1 MAIKRYAAT
10 ADTTIT
16 NAYKS
21 GLTLRG
27 TGSNMGASDALEVFS
42 IYDQAS
48 TVTDFGG
55 GGKAV
60 KAEREYARTLVQ
72 FTSSLIVSD
81 RSAGT
86 VPADA
91 KYYLRLFNVT
101 HGGTL
106 PTNYT
111 MDVWAL
117 GQAWEEGTG
126 LDMEEYGDIGAAS
139 WINRTSTPS
148 QYASGSITVSTNPTD
163 TSTPATIHV
172 GVGGYFVQA
181 NVGANADATATAL
194 SSALEANSDIT
205 SLVNVAVSG
214 KVVSLTASA
223 ASGDDIT
230 ITVSGSGSDDTG
242 VVIKSG
248 NTLTGS
254 NDYTAWTTAGGHV
267 GGSKVGTF
275 TFTEGTEDLLVD
287 VTSKVSDWIGGAADY
302 GFLIKLSQS
311 HEEEPRSF
319 YTKKFSGRGSEY
331 WFKRPCIEARW
342 DSSKADDRS
351 NFYASSS
358 LRSDNANTLFLYNY
372 QDGTLINIPGNPTV
386 TCRVYSDS
394 GLSTQVDAQTAT
406 NPETGIYKASLIWDN
421 AATTAYVKWHE
432 VGGATFHTES
442 ISVNTHSAPD
452 TSVAPNY
459 VISLTNLKQ
468 KYTRNEDARFRLYT
482 RLKDWS
488 PTIYTVASKAVENNI
503 LPNAYYK
510 IERLSDEFTVLDY
523 GTGSTS
529 HTKLSYDKDGNY
541 FDFDMSLL
549 EAGYSYGIKFMFYLN
564 GEYREQ
570 PEVFKFKVV

>member
-194 SSALEANSDIT
+194 SSALEASSDIT

-267 GGSKVGTF
+267 NGSKVGTF

-287 VTSKVSDWIGGAADY
+287 VTSKVTDWIGGAADY

-351 NFYASSS
+351 NFYASSN
-358 LRSDNANTLFLYNY
+358 LRTDNANTLFLYNY

-386 TCRVYSDS
+386 YLKAYSDS
-394 GLSTQVDAQTAT
+394 DYSVEVTDATASSDTTGVYSANLTWDHTGSTV
-406 NPETGIYKASLIWDN
+406 
-421 AATTAYVKWHE
+421 YVKWFN
-432 VGGATFHTES
+432 GSNTYLTES
-442 ISVNTHSAPD
+442 ISVSTHSAPD

-523 GTGSTS
+523 GTGSTN